1 MILFSAPTCEKC
13 TYIKNNFDLKELGVR
28 VEELTEDN
36 AEGLALLAWHGLV
49 KRAEE
54 GLPILVVEREKLVIR
69 GSDNIVKYLER
80 RKSFRN

>member
-1 MILFSAPTCEKC
+1 MILFSTPACEKC
-13 TYIKNNFDLKELGVR
+13 SYIKKRFNLKSMGVR

-54 GLPILVVEREKLVIR
+54 GLPILVIDSGKIVIR
-69 GSDNIVKYLER
+69 GYENVTRFLE
-80 RKSFRN
+80 KQLL